1 MHYLLFYE
9 VDSDYAERRKEFRD
23 AHLTLAWQAHDR
35 GELILGGA
43 LTDPLDRA
51 ILFFQGE
58 SQDVAERFAQA
69 DPYVRHGLVKQW
81 YVRPWNTVVGEL
93 AAAPLRPP
101 A

>member
-9 VDSDYAERRKEFRD
+9 VGPDYAERRLEFRIE
-23 AHLTLAWQAHDR
+23 HLQLAWQAHDH

-43 LTDPLDRA
+43 LTDPLDQA
-51 ILFFQGE
+51 ILLFQGE

-69 DPYVRHGLVKQW
+69 DPYVRNGLVKRW
-81 YVRPWNTVVGEL
+81 YVRPWNTVVGET